1 MLAFIG
7 SNPIFPSTTHLT
19 NLLLIDISYNLRHN
33 ITKFYIFSTRIVI
46 ILKYIIIFILSTL
59 HLFAIVDLNNATADE
74 LLELNGIGK
83 AKSQK
88 IIEYRKTNKC
98 FKSID
103 ELANIDGIS
112 KKIIIKNKADL
123 KLGICGEIQNEASSP
138 SSSYVDVLVDPI
150 NILFVIIIFI
160 LGYLDQK
167 TGKDLK
173 SQIVSVGVLGTFV
186 GIFIGLQAFNP
197 NDIVNSVN
205 EILVGLKTA
214 FFTSIVG
221 MSVSTILSIT
231 QKFNPKREN
240 ES

>member
-1 MLAFIG
+1 M
-7 SNPIFPSTTHLT
+7 
-19 NLLLIDISYNLRHN
+19 
-33 ITKFYIFSTRIVI
+33 
-46 ILKYIIIFILSTL
+46 
-59 HLFAIVDLNNATADE
+59 NNATADE

-88 IIEYRKTNKC
+88 IIRYREEHKC

-103 ELANIDGIS
+103 ELFEIDGIS
-112 KKIIIKNKADL
+112 KKIVTNNRSSL
-123 KLGICGEIQNEASSP
+123 TLGVCSFIEDEDITARSSLL
-138 SSSYVDVLVDPI
+138 DVLLDPI
-150 NILFVIIIFI
+150 NIVFVIVIFI
-160 LGYLDQK
+160 LGFLDHK

-197 NDIVNSVN
+197 SDIVNSVN

-221 MSVSTILSIT
+221 MSVSTVLSII
-231 QKFNPKREN
+231 QKFNPKRED
-240 ES
+240 E